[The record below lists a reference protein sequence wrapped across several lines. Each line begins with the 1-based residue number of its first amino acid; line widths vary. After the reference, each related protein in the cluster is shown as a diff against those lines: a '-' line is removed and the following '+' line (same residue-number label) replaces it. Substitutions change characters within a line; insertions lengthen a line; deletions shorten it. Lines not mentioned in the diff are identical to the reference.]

1 MKIYQTEEIR
11 NIALIGGAK
20 SGKTT
25 IAESMLFEGK
35 MINRKG
41 SVDDKN
47 TVSDYKPI
55 ELERQNSVH
64 SSLLHTVYD
73 GKKINIIDAP
83 GFSDFVGETIAA
95 LSVADTAVL
104 VINGQSGV
112 EATTETAYRQT
123 ELMNSPVVFV
133 INQMDH
139 HGSNYMDA
147 VNALK
152 DYFGE
157 KVTVVQYPVNPG
169 EGFNTIIDL
178 VYMKMFKFNDGGGE
192 PEILDIPESEKAKAD
207 ELHLKLIENAAE
219 GDEALMEKY
228 FENDTLTI
236 EEMREGLRL
245 GMITRAILPVMISS
259 AKHGIGMTRLLDF
272 VVKSCPAPNDRA
284 GKKTEDGKEYKCD
297 VNDPT
302 ALFIWKTSIEQHLGE
317 VSFFK
322 VYGGEVTESQDLI
335 NTRTS
340 NKERIT
346 QLFALNGKNR
356 DKVDK
361 VVAGDIAVTIKLK
374 DVRTGDSLMD
384 PKHANSGIES
394 YQLPDPLSTVAIK
407 AENSSDDEKMAAVLN
422 EMHKTDPTIIMEF
435 SRELKQQ
442 LVKTQGD
449 IHLNTIK
456 WYLDNEYKISVNT
469 FIPKVPYRE
478 TITKIANA
486 SYRHKKQSGGSGQ
499 FGEVH
504 LRVQPYVE
512 DYEKPTDIPVRG
524 TEEHVLPWGGKLIFH
539 NCIVGGAIDSRF
551 MPAIMKGLMERMEEG
566 PLTGSYARD
575 IVVYVYDGK
584 MHPVDSNE
592 ISFKLAGRFAFSDAF
607 KHAGPKIME
616 PMYDVEV
623 TIPEDMMG
631 AAMTDLQGRRAMI
644 MGMDAKGKKQI
655 IRARVPLAEMQR
667 YTTSLSSITSGR
679 GIFSMKF
686 VEYAQVPSDVQN
698 QLLKEYEAQEKED
711 ED

>member
-1 MKIYQTEEIR
+1 MKVFQTEDIR

-35 MINRKG
+35 MINRRG
-41 SVDDKN
+41 SIDDKN

-64 SSLLHTVYD
+64 SSLLHTTYD

-104 VINGQSGV
+104 VVNGQSGV

-139 HGSNYMDA
+139 HGANFNDSIT
-147 VNALK
+147 ALK
-152 DYFGE
+152 DYFGD
-157 KVTVVQYPVNPG
+157 KVTMVQYPVNSG
-169 EGFNTIIDL
+169 EGFDTIIDL
-178 VYMKMFKFNDGGGE
+178 VYMKMLKFKEDGGE
-192 PEILDIPESEKAKAD
+192 PDILDIPDSEKEKA
-207 ELHLKLIENAAE
+207 EALHLQLIENAAE

-245 GMITRAILPVMISS
+245 GMITRAILPVMVVS

-272 VVKSCPAPNDRA
+272 VVKSCPAPNHRPA
-284 GKKTEDGKEYKCD
+284 KVTKDGKEFKCD

-302 ALFIWKTSIEQHLGE
+302 ALFVWKTSIEQHLGE

-322 VYGGEVTESQDLI
+322 VYGGEVTEGQDLI
-335 NTRTS
+335 NSRTS
-340 NKERIT
+340 NKERVT

-361 VVAGDIAVTIKLK
+361 VVAGDIAATIKLK
-374 DVRTGDSLMD
+374 DVKTGDTLMD
-384 PKHANSGIES
+384 SKNVDSGFES
-394 YQLPDPLSTVAIK
+394 YPIPDPLYTVAIK
-407 AENSSDDEKMAAVLN
+407 AVNSTDDEKMAAVLN

-442 LVKTQGD
+442 LLRTQGD

-456 WYLDNEYKISVNT
+456 WYLDNDNKIEVET

-478 TITKIANA
+478 TITKTANA

-499 FGEVH
+499 FGEVY

-524 TEEHVLPWGGKLIFH
+524 TDEHILPWGGKLIFH
-539 NCIVGGAIDSRF
+539 NCIVGGAIDARF

-607 KHAGPKIME
+607 KQAGPKIME
-616 PMYDVEV
+616 PIYNVEV
-623 TIPEDMMG
+623 SIPEEMMG
-631 AAMTDLQGRRAMI
+631 SVMTDLQGRRAMI
-644 MGMDAKGKKQI
+644 MGMDAKGKNQI

-667 YTTSLSSITSGR
+667 YATSLSSITSGR
-679 GIFSMKF
+679 GVFSMQF
-686 VEYAQVPSDVQN
+686 AEYAQVPGDVQEK
-698 QLLKEYEAQEKED
+698 LLKEYEEQQKE

>member
-1 MKIYQTEEIR
+1 MKVYQTTDIR

-47 TVSDYKPI
+47 TVSDYRPI

-64 SSLLHTVYD
+64 SSLLHTFYD
-73 GKKINIIDAP
+73 GKKINIIDTP

-104 VINGQSGV
+104 AVNGQSGV
-112 EATTETAYRQT
+112 EATTETAYRQS
-123 ELMNSPVVFV
+123 EMMNTPVVFAV
-133 INQMDH
+133 NQMDH
-139 HGSNYMDA
+139 HGANFNET
-147 VNALK
+147 VTALK

-157 KVTVVQYPVNPG
+157 KVAVVQYPVNPG

-178 VYMKMFKFNDGGGE
+178 VYMKMLKFKDGGGE
-192 PEILDIPESEKAKAD
+192 PEILDIPDSEKDKAE
-207 ELHLKLIENAAE
+207 ELHLQLIENAAE

-228 FENDTLTI
+228 FENDTLTLD
-236 EEMREGLRL
+236 EMREGLRL
-245 GMITRAILPVMISS
+245 GMINRAILPVMVAS
-259 AKHGIGMTRLLDF
+259 AKHGIGITRLLDF
-272 VVKSCPAPNDRA
+272 IVKSCPAPNDRA
-284 GKKTEDGKEYKCD
+284 AKVTQDGKEFKCD

-302 ALFIWKTSIEQHLGE
+302 ALFIWKTSVEQHLGE

-322 VYGGEVTESQDLI
+322 VYGGEVTEGQDLI

-374 DVRTGDSLMD
+374 DVRTNDSLMD
-384 PKHANSGIES
+384 PKIADKGFEPYPI
-394 YQLPDPLSTVAIK
+394 PDELYTVAIK
-407 AENSSDDEKMAAVLN
+407 AVNSSDDEKMAAVLN
-422 EMHKTDPTIIMEF
+422 EMHKTDPTITLEF

-456 WYLDNEYKISVNT
+456 WYLDNEYKIDVET
-469 FIPKVPYRE
+469 FVPKVPYRE

-504 LRVQPYVE
+504 LRIQPYVE
-512 DYEKPTDIPVRG
+512 NYEKPTDIPVRG
-524 TEEHVLPWGGKLIFH
+524 TEEHDLPWGGKLVFH
-539 NCIVGGAIDSRF
+539 NCIVGGAIDTRF
-551 MPAIMKGLMERMEEG
+551 MPAIMKGLMERMTEG

-616 PMYDVEV
+616 PVYDVAV

-631 AAMTDLQGRRAMI
+631 AVMTDLQGRRAMI
-644 MGMDAKGKKQI
+644 MGMDAKGKNQI

-667 YTTSLSSITSGR
+667 YATSLSSITSGR
-679 GIFSMKF
+679 GIYTMKF
-686 VEYAQVPSDVQN
+686 AEYAQVPSDVQEK
-698 QLLKEYEAQEKED
+698 LLKEYEAQQEEED
-711 ED
+711 

>member
-1 MKIYQTEEIR
+1 MFQTEDIR

-35 MINRKG
+35 MINRRG

-64 SSLLHTVYD
+64 SSLLHTAYD
-73 GKKINIIDAP
+73 GKKINMIDAP

-104 VINGQSGV
+104 VVNGQSGV

-123 ELMNSPVVFV
+123 VLMNSPMVFV
-133 INQMDH
+133 VNQMDH
-139 HGSNYMDA
+139 HGANFNDS
-147 VNALK
+147 VTALK
-152 DYFGE
+152 DYFGD
-157 KVTVVQYPVNPG
+157 KVTMVQYPVNAG
-169 EGFNTIIDL
+169 EGFDTIIDL
-178 VYMKMFKFNDGGGE
+178 VYMKMLKFNDGGGE
-192 PEILDIPESEKAKAD
+192 PEILDIPDSEKEKAD
-207 ELHLKLIENAAE
+207 ALHLQLIENAAE

-245 GMITRAILPVMISS
+245 GMITRAILPVMVTS

-272 VVKSCPAPNDRA
+272 IVKSCPAPNHRVS
-284 GKKTEDGKEYKCD
+284 KVTKDGKEYKCD
-297 VNDPT
+297 VNEPT
-302 ALFIWKTSIEQHLGE
+302 ALFVWRTSIEQHLGE

-322 VYGGEVTESQDLI
+322 VYGGEVTEGQDLI
-335 NTRTS
+335 NGRTS

-356 DKVDK
+356 DKIDK
-361 VVAGDIAVTIKLK
+361 VVAGDIAATIKLK
-374 DVRTGDSLMD
+374 DVKTGDTLMD
-384 PKHANSGIES
+384 PKNVDSGFET
-394 YQLPDPLSTVAIK
+394 YPVPDPLYTVAIK
-407 AENSSDDEKMAAVLN
+407 AVNSTDDEKMAAVLN
-422 EMHKTDPTIIMEF
+422 EMHKTDPTILMEF

-442 LVKTQGD
+442 LVKIQGD

-456 WYLDNEYKISVNT
+456 WYLDNDYKIEVET
-469 FIPKVPYRE
+469 FVPKVPYRE

-499 FGEVH
+499 FGEVY

-512 DYEKPTDIPVRG
+512 DYEKPTDFPVRG
-524 TEEHVLPWGGKLIFH
+524 TDEHILPWGGKLIFH
-539 NCIVGGAIDSRF
+539 NCVVGGAIDARF
-551 MPAIMKGLMERMEEG
+551 MPAIMKGLMERMDEG

-616 PMYDVEV
+616 PIYNVEV

-644 MGMDAKGKKQI
+644 MGMDSKGKNQI

-667 YTTSLSSITSGR
+667 YATSLSSITSGR
-679 GIFSMKF
+679 GVFSMQF
-686 VEYAQVPSDVQN
+686 AEYAQVPGDVQDK
-698 QLLKEYEAQEKED
+698 LLKEYEEEQKE

>member
-1 MKIYQTEEIR
+1 MKVYQTGDIR

-64 SSLLHTVYD
+64 SALLHTIYD

-104 VINGQSGV
+104 AVNGQSGV

-123 ELMNSPVVFV
+123 VLMNSPVVFAV
-133 INQMDH
+133 NQMDH
-139 HGSNYMDA
+139 HGANFTDA
-147 VNALK
+147 VNSLK
-152 DYFGE
+152 EYFGE
-157 KVTVVQYPVNPG
+157 KVTVVQYPVNAG
-169 EGFNTIIDL
+169 EGFDTIIDL
-178 VYMKMFKFNDGGGE
+178 VYMKMLKFKDGGGE
-192 PEILDIPESEKAKAD
+192 PEILDIPDSEKDKAE
-207 ELHLKLIENAAE
+207 ELHLQLIENAAE

-228 FENDTLTI
+228 FENDTLTL
-236 EEMREGLRL
+236 EEMREGIRL
-245 GMITRAILPVMISS
+245 GMITRAIFPVMVTS
-259 AKHGIGMTRLLDF
+259 AKHGIGISRLLDF
-272 VVKSCPAPNDRA
+272 VVKSCPAPNDRP
-284 GKKTEDGKEYKCD
+284 GKKTTDGTEIKVD
-297 VNDPT
+297 ASQPT
-302 ALFIWKTSIEQHLGE
+302 SMFIWKTSIEQHLGE

-322 VYGGEVTESQDLI
+322 VYGGEVVEGQDLI
-335 NTRTS
+335 NPRTS

-346 QLFALNGKNR
+346 QLFVLNGKNR
-356 DKVDK
+356 DKVEK
-361 VVAGDIAVTIKLK
+361 VVAGDIAITIKLK

-384 PKHANSGIES
+384 PKIADSGFETFP
-394 YQLPDPLSTVAIK
+394 LPDPLYTVAIK
-407 AENSSDDEKMAAVLN
+407 AVNSSDDEKMAAVLN

-456 WYLDNEYKISVNT
+456 WYLDNDYKIEVET
-469 FIPKVPYRE
+469 IVPKVPYRE
-478 TITKIANA
+478 TITKVANA

-504 LRVQPYVE
+504 LRIQPYVE
-512 DYEKPTDIPVRG
+512 NYEKPTDIPVRG
-524 TEEHVLPWGGKLIFH
+524 TEEHDLPWGGKLVFH
-539 NCIVGGAIDSRF
+539 NCIVGGAIDARF
-551 MPAIMKGLMERMEEG
+551 MPAIMKGLMERMTEG

-592 ISFKLAGRFAFSDAF
+592 ISFKLAGRNAFSDAF

-616 PMYDVEV
+616 PVYDVEV

-631 AAMTDLQGRRAMI
+631 SVMTDLQGRRAMI
-644 MGMDAKGKKQI
+644 MGMDAKGKNQV

-667 YTTSLSSITSGR
+667 YSTSLSSITSGR
-679 GIFSMKF
+679 GVFSMKF
-686 VEYAQVPSDVQN
+686 AEYVQVPSDVQDK
-698 QLLKEYEAQEKED
+698 LLKEYEEQQKE

>member
-1 MKIYQTEEIR
+1 MKVFQTGDIR

-64 SSLLHTVYD
+64 SSLMHTVYD

-95 LSVADTAVL
+95 LSVVDTAVL
-104 VINGQSGV
+104 AVNGQSGV

-123 ELMNSPVVFV
+123 ELMNTPVVFAV
-133 INQMDH
+133 NQMDH
-139 HGSNYMDA
+139 HSANFNDT
-147 VNALK
+147 VTALK

-157 KVTVVQYPVNPG
+157 KVAVVQYPVNAG
-169 EGFNTIIDL
+169 EGFDTIIDL
-178 VYMKMFKFNDGGGE
+178 VYMKMLKFKDGGGE
-192 PEILDIPESEKAKAD
+192 PEILDIPDSEKDKAD
-207 ELHLKLIENAAE
+207 DLHLQLIENAAE

-228 FENDTLTI
+228 FEHDTLTLD
-236 EEMREGLRL
+236 EMREGLRL
-245 GMITRAILPVMISS
+245 GMITRAILPVMVTS
-259 AKHGIGMTRLLDF
+259 AKHGIGITRLLDF
-272 VVKSCPAPNDRA
+272 IVKSCPAPDDRK
-284 GKKTEDGKEYKCD
+284 GKKTTDDQMVKCD
-297 VNDPT
+297 PNQPT
-302 ALFIWKTSIEQHLGE
+302 SMFVWKTSIEQHLGE

-322 VYGGEVTESQDLI
+322 VYGGDVVEGQDLI
-335 NTRTS
+335 NPRTS

-346 QLFALNGKNR
+346 QLFALNGKSR

-361 VVAGDIAVTIKLK
+361 VIAGDIAVTIKLK

-384 PKHANSGIES
+384 PKIADNGFVSFPV
-394 YQLPDPLSTVAIK
+394 PDPLYTVAIK
-407 AENSSDDEKMAAVLN
+407 SVNSSDDEKMAAILN
-422 EMHKTDPTIIMEF
+422 EMHKTDPTITLEF

-456 WYLDNEYKISVNT
+456 WYLDHEYKIEVET
-469 FIPKVPYRE
+469 FVPKVPYRE

-504 LRVQPYVE
+504 LRIQPYVE
-512 DYEKPTDIPVRG
+512 DYKKPTDIPVRG
-524 TEEHVLPWGGKLIFH
+524 TEEHVLPWGGKLVFH

-551 MPAIMKGLMERMEEG
+551 MPAIMKGLMERMTEG

-607 KHAGPKIME
+607 KQAGPKIME
-616 PMYDVEV
+616 PVYDVEV

-644 MGMDAKGKKQI
+644 MGMNAKGKNQV

-667 YTTSLSSITSGR
+667 YSTSLSSITSGR
-679 GIFSMKF
+679 GVFAMTF
-686 VEYAQVPSDVQN
+686 AEYSQVPSDVQSK
-698 QLLKEYEAQEKED
+698 LLKEYEEQQEAED
-711 ED
+711 